1 MVSQLRG
8 SPALLTFLLEY
19 LEQEIMDN
27 TFSNGY
33 DNDRAFKDGQAKE
46 AYKILELLKGL
57 ENG

>member
-1 MVSQLRG
+1 LN
-8 SPALLTFLLEY
+8 FLLEY

>member
-1 MVSQLRG
+1 VVSQLRG
-8 SPALLTFLLEY
+8 SPALLDFLLEY